1 MRKLLLQL
9 CILLPV
15 ISFAQQP
22 SRNIVSPDT
31 VKPKR
36 SDSLLVDT
44 TDYWKDTLNPIRDNK
59 IWRDGEVTKPV
70 KPRPKKR
77 KFQIRFSD
85 RIEYAFLVD
94 NPLTI
99 GAGVET
105 SLLLQKKLGAWRDS
119 LLPPYFGGDSTQAQR
134 RRARIYRAAKIF
146 LIDAPFESLVIAVQ
160 QDFFGHMARMREFE
174 LKSKY
179 TIRPINFIS
188 FWKPVGY
195 ISFDRPKIETEASRQ
210 QLGQIASASLEAG
223 SIASDLIAMR
233 WMQRKA
239 VFYQEALH
247 NLRIQL
253 AGLSEVLTVSN
264 NPQTGRSSAE
274 DWLYYTNRQYGF
286 YSEYGYKAS
295 TMKRDYAIA
304 TFTNPTLYTS
314 LYSVF
319 YNYLING
326 SDSMRTPAIKIGYGK
341 YALPWVRYNFTPLGP
356 EWIPELTL
364 TRHRHVLN
372 VYGRIGTGVFARSYG
387 GGIRLNNFLRND
399 FVSLNAQVAFW
410 NQPYLFKNWVN
421 QEILTIG
428 TGGAATV
435 TGYFKITKGWHF
447 PISVVAQVGYKT
459 RGFMQGEV
467 WQAAPILRIGLSFAL
482 DKDFEEDYNYPQ
494 YEEIKTKK
502 EKKKEAYDAKKKARA
517 KASSNKQPKPRQNP
531 YVK

>member
-1 MRKLLLQL
+1 MKKLLL
-9 CILLPV
+9 LLLISLPI

-22 SRNIVSPDT
+22 ARNILSPDT
-31 VKPKR
+31 IKPKR
-36 SDSLLVDT
+36 SDSLLIDT
-44 TDYWKDTLNPIRDNK
+44 TDYWKDTINPKKDDK

-70 KPRPKKR
+70 KPRPKKK
-77 KFQIRFSD
+77 KFKIRFSD
-85 RIEYAFLVD
+85 RIEYAFMLD
-94 NPLTI
+94 YPLTT

-105 SLLLQKKLGAWRDS
+105 SLLLQKKIGAWGDS
-119 LLPPYFGGDSTQAQR
+119 LLPPYFRGDTTQAER
-134 RRARIYRAAKIF
+134 RWSRIYRAAKIF
-146 LIDAPFESLVIAVQ
+146 LIDAPLESIIISSQ

-179 TIRPINFIS
+179 VFRPINLIS

-195 ISFDRPKIETEASRQ
+195 ISFDTPKIETEASRQ

-223 SIASDLIAMR
+223 GIASDLLAMR

-239 VFYQEALH
+239 VFYHEALH
-247 NLRIQL
+247 NLRVQL
-253 AGLSEVLTVSN
+253 AGLSEVLTVSK
-264 NPQTGRSSAE
+264 NPSSGKSSVE
-274 DWLYYTNRQYGF
+274 DWMYYTNRQYGF
-286 YSEYGYKAS
+286 YSEYAYTPANL
-295 TMKRDYAIA
+295 KRDYAIA
-304 TFTNPTLYTS
+304 TFTNPNLYTS

-341 YALPWVRYNFTPLGP
+341 FVLPWIRYSFTPLGP
-356 EWIPELTL
+356 EWVPEITL
-364 TRHRHVLN
+364 TRHRHILN
-372 VYGRIGTGVFARSYG
+372 VYGRIGTGIFAQSYG

-435 TGYFKITKGWHF
+435 TGYFKLTKGWRF
-447 PISVVAQVGYKT
+447 PISAVAQLGYKT
-459 RGFMQGEV
+459 RGFMEGEV
-467 WQAAPILRIGLSFAL
+467 WQAAPIIRIGLSFAL

-494 YEEIKTKK
+494 YEEIKTNK
-502 EKKKEAYDAKKKARA
+502 EKKKEAYEAKKKAKA
-517 KASSNKQPKPRQNP
+517 KTSTKTQPRQNP